1 MNINFKSPL
10 RELSKTLN
18 LNIFMLRGVRPFL
31 DIKSMVDPYYSFIYP
46 HLIYGIQFWGHS
58 SKTNLKP
65 TKVLQ
70 KAAFHVIVGVNVM
83 GEEVTESVWW
93 DKRLAE
99 ALWDSYV
106 PWS

>member
-1 MNINFKSPL
+1 M
-10 RELSKTLN
+10 
-18 LNIFMLRGVRPFL
+18 
-31 DIKSMVDPYYSFIYP
+31 
-46 HLIYGIQFWGHS
+46 GHS